1 VRSEVQLHGL
11 WTARGDKIMTDKLF
25 IIDGEMF
32 ACPFADVERIVNALR
47 QDIQAAQQQA
57 APINPVEPPK

>member
-1 VRSEVQLHGL
+1 
-11 WTARGDKIMTDKLF
+11 MTDKLF